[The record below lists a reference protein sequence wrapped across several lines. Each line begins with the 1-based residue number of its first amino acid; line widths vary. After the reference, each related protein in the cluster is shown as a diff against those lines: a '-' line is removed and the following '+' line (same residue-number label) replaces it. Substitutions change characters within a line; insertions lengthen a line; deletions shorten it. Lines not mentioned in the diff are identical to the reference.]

1 MESRMAS
8 NRISLNLTERKAE
21 MADDKKHIADR
32 KAERLARHETPLVA
46 YALTL
51 ADVNKPTLQ
60 RVNNDDKKKKKAAS
74 SDEQKA
80 AADAEDPE
88 ADDLLSDTSAAT
100 AVDPVKVES
109 LNVLSDLIRQQPAGA
124 LNPAI
129 AVKSGVRS
137 GG

>member
-1 MESRMAS
+1 MAS
-8 NRISLNLTERKAE
+8 NRISLNLAERKAE
-21 MADDKKHIADR
+21 MAEDKKRAADR
-32 KAERLARHETPLVA
+32 KAERLARQENPPVA

-60 RVNNDDKKKKKAAS
+60 RVVNDDKKKKKAAS

-88 ADDLLSDTSAAT
+88 GDDALSDNPTAT
-100 AVDPVKVES
+100 DAVDPVKMES
-109 LNVLSDLIRQQPAGA
+109 LSILSDLIRQQPAGT

-129 AVKSGVRS
+129 AAKTAGRT